1 MLHMYKKLL
10 MTSSLA
16 LILAACGG
24 EETKTPEQSNADNQT
39 KQEEVQQSV
48 EKDWTQDSRLQEP
61 TEDTVCAMCNMKVY
75 TKDHEMGV
83 FSAQAIKA
91 DGSVVFYDDIGC
103 LLNAEFANMEV
114 NEKFVRDY
122 NTLNW
127 FNVEQAYI
135 VKTTLKSPM
144 NWGYIF
150 FKFEEDANTY
160 IKEHDGAT
168 LTSYTEVRQQAL
180 ERRKA
185 KIKAG
190 KYFPAFILCLIFKIF
205 HKICDKSVVIC
216 AKTKLTYLQDLGV
229 CI

>member
-1 MLHMYKKLL
+1 MYKKLF
-10 MTSSLA
+10 MASSLA

-24 EETKTPEQSNADNQT
+24 EETKAPEQSNTDDQT
-39 KQEEVQQSV
+39 QQV
-48 EKDWTQDSRLQEP
+48 EQAIEKDWTQDARLQEP
-61 TEDTVCAMCNMKVY
+61 TEETVCAMCNMKVY

-91 DGSVVFYDDIGC
+91 DGSIVFYDDIGC
-103 LLNAEFANMEV
+103 LLNAEFANVEV

-150 FKFEEDANTY
+150 FKYEDDANKY
-160 IKEHDGAT
+160 IAENEGSE
-168 LTSYTEVRQQAL
+168 LTSYTKVRQEAL

-185 KIKAG
+185 KMNATSTTVDMNSEG
-190 KYFPAFILCLIFKIF
+190 AE
-205 HKICDKSVVIC
+205 HQQGNESQEDSSNHE
-216 AKTKLTYLQDLGV
+216 
-229 CI
+229 

>member
-1 MLHMYKKLL
+1 MRKLL
-10 MTSSLA
+10 WVAPLALALYACSDAETAEPKEETPATEQVEEKVETGTTSSTEKYVA
-16 LILAACGG
+16 S
-24 EETKTPEQSNADNQT
+24 TTSW
-39 KQEEVQQSV
+39 EVD
-48 EKDWTQDSRLQEP
+48 ERLQEP

-91 DGSVVFYDDIGC
+91 DGSIAFYDDIGC
-103 LLNAEFANMEV
+103 LLNAEFANEEV
-114 NEKFVRDY
+114 NEKYVRDY
-122 NTLNW
+122 ISLNW
-127 FNVEQAYI
+127 MNVEQAYI
-135 VKTTLKSPM
+135 VKTQLKSPM

-160 IKEHDGAT
+160 IAENEGAT

-190 KYFPAFILCLIFKIF
+190 TNVDAHHPEDG
-205 HKICDKSVVIC
+205 HTHDEGE
-216 AKTKLTYLQDLGV
+216 TTEMHMNEE
-229 CI
+229 

>member
-1 MLHMYKKLL
+1 MKKIFLVAP
-10 MTSSLA
+10 LA
-16 LILAACGG
+16 LALFACNDEKVEQNDGAKVDQETAKNQELLA
-24 EETKTPEQSNADNQT
+24 SN
-39 KQEEVQQSV
+39 

-91 DGSVVFYDDIGC
+91 DGSIAFYDDIGC
-103 LLNAEFANMEV
+103 LLNAEFAHEEA
-114 NEKFVRDY
+114 NEKFVRDF

-135 VKTTLKSPM
+135 VKTKLKSPM

-150 FKFEEDANTY
+150 FKYEDDAQAY
-160 IKEHDGAT
+160 IDKNEGSQ

-185 KIKAG
+185 KIKEGTNVDAHHEDDG
-190 KYFPAFILCLIFKIF
+190 HVHGEGEAS
-205 HKICDKSVVIC
+205 HHGEEESH
-216 AKTKLTYLQDLGV
+216 GE
-229 CI
+229 

>member
-1 MLHMYKKLL
+1 MYKKLL
-10 MTSSLA
+10 MASSLA
-16 LILAACGG
+16 LLLAACGN
-24 EETKTPEQSNADNQT
+24 EETKTEDQPDTDNQT
-39 KQEEVQQSV
+39 QQEEVQQSV
-48 EKDWTQDSRLQEP
+48 EKVWTQDARLQEP

-91 DGSVVFYDDIGC
+91 DGSIAFYDDIGC
-103 LLNAEFANMEV
+103 LLNAEFANVEV

-150 FKFEEDANTY
+150 FKYEDDADKY
-160 IKEHDGAT
+160 IAENEGSE
-168 LTSYTEVRQQAL
+168 LTSYTKVRQEAL

-185 KIKAG
+185 KMNATNTTV
-190 KYFPAFILCLIFKIF
+190 
-205 HKICDKSVVIC
+205 DMKSEG
-216 AKTKLTYLQDLGV
+216 AEHQQGNESEEDSSNE
-229 CI
+229 

>member
-1 MLHMYKKLL
+1 MYKKLF
-10 MTSSLA
+10 MASSLA

-24 EETKTPEQSNADNQT
+24 EETKTSEQSTADDQT
-39 KQEEVQQSV
+39 QQVEQAV
-48 EKDWTQDSRLQEP
+48 EKDWTQDARLQEP
-61 TEDTVCAMCNMKVY
+61 TEETVCAMCNMKVY

-91 DGSVVFYDDIGC
+91 DGSIVFYDDIGC
-103 LLNAEFANMEV
+103 LLNAEFANVEV

-150 FKFEEDANTY
+150 FKYEDDANKY
-160 IKEHDGAT
+160 IAENEGSE
-168 LTSYTEVRQQAL
+168 LTSYTKVRQEAL

-185 KIKAG
+185 KMNATN
-190 KYFPAFILCLIFKIF
+190 
-205 HKICDKSVVIC
+205 
-216 AKTKLTYLQDLGV
+216 TKVDMNSEGAEHQQGNESEEDSSNHE
-229 CI
+229 

>member
-1 MLHMYKKLL
+1 MYKKLF
-10 MTSSLA
+10 MASSLA

-24 EETKTPEQSNADNQT
+24 EETKTSEQSNADDQT
-39 KQEEVQQSV
+39 QQVEQAV
-48 EKDWTQDSRLQEP
+48 EKDWTQDARLQEP
-61 TEDTVCAMCNMKVY
+61 TEETVCAMCNMKVY
-75 TKDHEMGV
+75 TKNHEMGV

-91 DGSVVFYDDIGC
+91 DGSIVFYDDIGC
-103 LLNAEFANMEV
+103 LLNAEFANVEV

-150 FKFEEDANTY
+150 FKYEEDADKY
-160 IKEHDGAT
+160 IAENEGSE
-168 LTSYTEVRQQAL
+168 LTSYTKVRQEAL

-185 KIKAG
+185 KMNATN
-190 KYFPAFILCLIFKIF
+190 
-205 HKICDKSVVIC
+205 
-216 AKTKLTYLQDLGV
+216 TKVDMNSEGAEHQQGNESEEDSSNHE
-229 CI
+229 

>member
-1 MLHMYKKLL
+1 MIRMYKKLF

-16 LILAACGG
+16 LVLAACGG
-24 EETKTPEQSNADNQT
+24 EETNAPEQSNTDDQT
-39 KQEEVQQSV
+39 QQVEQAV
-48 EKDWTQDSRLQEP
+48 EKDWTQDARLQEP
-61 TEDTVCAMCNMKVY
+61 TEETVCAMCNMKVY

-103 LLNAEFANMEV
+103 LLNAEFANVEV

-150 FKFEEDANTY
+150 FKYEDDADKY
-160 IKEHDGAT
+160 IAENEGSE
-168 LTSYTEVRQQAL
+168 LTSYTKVRQEAL

-185 KIKAG
+185 KMNATNNTV
-190 KYFPAFILCLIFKIF
+190 
-205 HKICDKSVVIC
+205 DMKSEG
-216 AKTKLTYLQDLGV
+216 AEHQQGNESEEDSSNHE
-229 CI
+229 

>member
-1 MLHMYKKLL
+1 MYKKLL
-10 MTSSLA
+10 MTGSLA
-16 LILAACGG
+16 LVLVACGD
-24 EETKTPEQSNADNQT
+24 EETKSPDQPKADNQIQ
-39 KQEEVQQSV
+39 QEVEQAV
-48 EKDWTQDSRLQEP
+48 EKDWTQDARLQEP
-61 TEDTVCAMCNMKVY
+61 TEETVCAMCNMKVY

-103 LLNAEFANMEV
+103 LLNAEFANVEV

-150 FKFEEDANTY
+150 FKYEDDANKY
-160 IKEHDGAT
+160 IAENEGSE
-168 LTSYTEVRQQAL
+168 LTSYTKVRQEAL

-185 KIKAG
+185 KMNATN
-190 KYFPAFILCLIFKIF
+190 
-205 HKICDKSVVIC
+205 
-216 AKTKLTYLQDLGV
+216 TKVDMNSEGAEHQQGNESEEDSSNHE
-229 CI
+229 

>member
-1 MLHMYKKLL
+1 MIRMYKKLF
-10 MTSSLA
+10 MASSLA

-24 EETKTPEQSNADNQT
+24 EETKTSEQSNADDQT
-39 KQEEVQQSV
+39 QQVEQAV
-48 EKDWTQDSRLQEP
+48 EKDWTQDARLQEP
-61 TEDTVCAMCNMKVY
+61 TEETVCAMCNMKVY

-91 DGSVVFYDDIGC
+91 DGSIVFYDDIGC
-103 LLNAEFANMEV
+103 LLNAEFANVEV

-150 FKFEEDANTY
+150 FKYEDDADKY
-160 IKEHDGAT
+160 IAENEGSE
-168 LTSYTEVRQQAL
+168 LTSYTKVRQEAL

-185 KIKAG
+185 KMNATKTTVEMNSEGAG
-190 KYFPAFILCLIFKIF
+190 
-205 HKICDKSVVIC
+205 HQQGNESQEDSSNHE
-216 AKTKLTYLQDLGV
+216 
-229 CI
+229 

>member
-1 MLHMYKKLL
+1 MYKKLV

-24 EETKTPEQSNADNQT
+24 EETKAPEQSNTENQT
-39 KQEEVQQSV
+39 QQVEQAV
-48 EKDWTQDSRLQEP
+48 EKDWTQDARLQEP
-61 TEDTVCAMCNMKVY
+61 TEETVCAMCNMKVY
-75 TKDHEMGV
+75 TKNHEMGV

-91 DGSVVFYDDIGC
+91 DGSIVFYDDIGC
-103 LLNAEFANMEV
+103 LLNAEFANVEV

-135 VKTTLKSPM
+135 VKTNLKSPM

-150 FKFEEDANTY
+150 FKYEDDADKY
-160 IKEHDGAT
+160 IAENEGSE
-168 LTSYTEVRQQAL
+168 LTSYTKVRQEAL

-185 KIKAG
+185 KMNATN
-190 KYFPAFILCLIFKIF
+190 
-205 HKICDKSVVIC
+205 
-216 AKTKLTYLQDLGV
+216 TKVDMNSEGAEHQQGNESEEDSSNHE
-229 CI
+229 

>member
-1 MLHMYKKLL
+1 MYKKLV

-24 EETKTPEQSNADNQT
+24 EETKAPEQSNTENQT
-39 KQEEVQQSV
+39 QQVEQAV
-48 EKDWTQDSRLQEP
+48 EKDWTQDARLQEP
-61 TEDTVCAMCNMKVY
+61 TEETVCAMCNMKVY

-91 DGSVVFYDDIGC
+91 DGSIVFYDDIGC
-103 LLNAEFANMEV
+103 LLNAEFANVEV

-150 FKFEEDANTY
+150 FKYEDDADKY
-160 IKEHDGAT
+160 IAENEGSE
-168 LTSYTEVRQQAL
+168 LTSYTKVRQEAL

-185 KIKAG
+185 KMNATN
-190 KYFPAFILCLIFKIF
+190 
-205 HKICDKSVVIC
+205 
-216 AKTKLTYLQDLGV
+216 TKVDMYSEGAEHQQVNESEEDSSNHE
-229 CI
+229 

>member
-1 MLHMYKKLL
+1 MYKKLF
-10 MTSSLA
+10 MASSLA

-24 EETKTPEQSNADNQT
+24 EETKTSEQSTADDQT
-39 KQEEVQQSV
+39 QQVEQAV
-48 EKDWTQDSRLQEP
+48 EKDWTQDARLQEP
-61 TEDTVCAMCNMKVY
+61 TEETVCAMCNMKVY
-75 TKDHEMGV
+75 TKNHEMGV

-91 DGSVVFYDDIGC
+91 DGSIVFYDDIGC
-103 LLNAEFANMEV
+103 LLNAEFANVEV

-150 FKFEEDANTY
+150 FKYEEDADKY
-160 IKEHDGAT
+160 IAENEGSE
-168 LTSYTEVRQQAL
+168 LTSYTKVRQEAL

-185 KIKAG
+185 KMNATNTTVDMNSEG
-190 KYFPAFILCLIFKIF
+190 AE
-205 HKICDKSVVIC
+205 HQQGNESEEDSSNHE
-216 AKTKLTYLQDLGV
+216 
-229 CI
+229 

>member
-1 MLHMYKKLL
+1 MIRMYKKLF

-24 EETKTPEQSNADNQT
+24 EETKTSEQSTADDQT
-39 KQEEVQQSV
+39 QQVEQAV
-48 EKDWTQDSRLQEP
+48 EKDWTQDARLQEP
-61 TEDTVCAMCNMKVY
+61 TEETVCAMCNMKVY
-75 TKDHEMGV
+75 TKDHEMGA

-91 DGSVVFYDDIGC
+91 DGSIVFYDDIGC
-103 LLNAEFANMEV
+103 LLNAEFANVEV

-150 FKFEEDANTY
+150 FKYEDDADKY
-160 IKEHDGAT
+160 IAENEGSE
-168 LTSYTEVRQQAL
+168 LTSYTKVRQEAL

-185 KIKAG
+185 KMNATN
-190 KYFPAFILCLIFKIF
+190 
-205 HKICDKSVVIC
+205 
-216 AKTKLTYLQDLGV
+216 TKVDMNSEGAEHQQGNESEEDSSNHE
-229 CI
+229 

>member
-1 MLHMYKKLL
+1 MYKKLV

-24 EETKTPEQSNADNQT
+24 EETKAPEQSNTENQT
-39 KQEEVQQSV
+39 QQVEQAV
-48 EKDWTQDSRLQEP
+48 EKDWTQDARLQEP
-61 TEDTVCAMCNMKVY
+61 TEETVCAMCNMKVY
-75 TKDHEMGV
+75 TKNHEMGV

-91 DGSVVFYDDIGC
+91 DGSIVFYDDIGC
-103 LLNAEFANMEV
+103 LLNAEFANVEV

-150 FKFEEDANTY
+150 FKYEEDADKY
-160 IKEHDGAT
+160 IAENEGSE
-168 LTSYTEVRQQAL
+168 LTSYTKVRQEAL

-185 KIKAG
+185 KMNATN
-190 KYFPAFILCLIFKIF
+190 
-205 HKICDKSVVIC
+205 
-216 AKTKLTYLQDLGV
+216 TKVDMNSEGAEHQQGNESEEDSSNHE
-229 CI
+229 

>member
-1 MLHMYKKLL
+1 MYKKLL
-10 MTSSLA
+10 MTGSLA
-16 LILAACGG
+16 LVLVACGD
-24 EETKTPEQSNADNQT
+24 EETKSPDQPNANADNQIQ
-39 KQEEVQQSV
+39 QEVEQAV
-48 EKDWTQDSRLQEP
+48 EKDWTQDARLQEP

-150 FKFEEDANTY
+150 FKYEDDANKY
-160 IKEHDGAT
+160 IAENEGSE
-168 LTSYTEVRQQAL
+168 LTSYTKVRQEAL

-185 KIKAG
+185 KMNATNTTVDMNSEG
-190 KYFPAFILCLIFKIF
+190 AE
-205 HKICDKSVVIC
+205 HQQGNESEEDSSNE
-216 AKTKLTYLQDLGV
+216 
-229 CI
+229 

>member
-1 MLHMYKKLL
+1 MYKKLV

-24 EETKTPEQSNADNQT
+24 EETKAPEQSNTENQT
-39 KQEEVQQSV
+39 QQVEQAV
-48 EKDWTQDSRLQEP
+48 EKDWTQDARLQEP
-61 TEDTVCAMCNMKVY
+61 TEETVCAMCNMKVY

-91 DGSVVFYDDIGC
+91 DGSIVFYDDIGC
-103 LLNAEFANMEV
+103 LLNAEFANVEV

-150 FKFEEDANTY
+150 FKYEEDADKY
-160 IKEHDGAT
+160 IAENEGSE
-168 LTSYTEVRQQAL
+168 LTSYTKVRQEAL

-185 KIKAG
+185 KMNATN
-190 KYFPAFILCLIFKIF
+190 
-205 HKICDKSVVIC
+205 
-216 AKTKLTYLQDLGV
+216 TKVDMNSEGAEHQQVNQSEEDSSNHE
-229 CI
+229 

>member
-1 MLHMYKKLL
+1 MYKKLV

-24 EETKTPEQSNADNQT
+24 EETKAPEQSNTENQT
-39 KQEEVQQSV
+39 QQVEQAV
-48 EKDWTQDSRLQEP
+48 EKDWTQDARLQEP
-61 TEDTVCAMCNMKVY
+61 TEETVCAMCNMKVY
-75 TKDHEMGV
+75 TKNHEMGV

-91 DGSVVFYDDIGC
+91 DGSIVFYDDIGC
-103 LLNAEFANMEV
+103 LLNAEFANVEV

-150 FKFEEDANTY
+150 FKYEEDADKY
-160 IKEHDGAT
+160 IAENEGSE
-168 LTSYTEVRQQAL
+168 LTSYTKVRQEAL

-185 KIKAG
+185 KMNATNTTVDMNSEG
-190 KYFPAFILCLIFKIF
+190 AA
-205 HKICDKSVVIC
+205 HRQGNESEEDSSNE
-216 AKTKLTYLQDLGV
+216 
-229 CI
+229 

>member
-1 MLHMYKKLL
+1 MKKLL
-10 MTSSLA
+10 WVAPLA
-16 LILAACGG
+16 LALYACSDVETAEKK
-24 EETKTPEQSNADNQT
+24 EETPATE
-39 KQEEVQQSV
+39 QEEKV
-48 EKDWTQDSRLQEP
+48 ETGTTSLTEKYVASTTTWEVDERLQEP

-91 DGSVVFYDDIGC
+91 DGSIAFYDDIGC
-103 LLNAEFANMEV
+103 LLNAEFANEEV
-114 NEKFVRDY
+114 NDKYVRDY
-122 NTLNW
+122 ISLNW
-127 FNVEQAYI
+127 MNVEQAYI
-135 VKTTLKSPM
+135 VKTQLKSPM

-160 IKEHDGAT
+160 IAENEGAT

-190 KYFPAFILCLIFKIF
+190 TNVDAHHLEDG
-205 HKICDKSVVIC
+205 HTHS
-216 AKTKLTYLQDLGV
+216 QDEAAAHEE
-229 CI
+229 

>member
-1 MLHMYKKLL
+1 MYKKLL
-10 MTSSLA
+10 ITGLLA
-16 LILAACGG
+16 IILAACGDT
-24 EETKTPEQSNADNQT
+24 EETKKEQPTADDQT
-39 KQEEVQQSV
+39 QQSV
-48 EKDWTQDSRLQEP
+48 EKDWTEDSRLQEP

-91 DGSVVFYDDIGC
+91 DGSIVFYDDIGC
-103 LLNAEFANMEV
+103 LLNAEFANVEV

-135 VKTTLKSPM
+135 VKTKLKSPM

-150 FKFEEDANTY
+150 FKYEDDAQKY
-160 IKEHDGAT
+160 IDENEGSK

-180 ERRKA
+180 ERRKE
-185 KIKAG
+185 KIKQGTNVDAHDPDDG
-190 KYFPAFILCLIFKIF
+190 HVHSEGAV
-205 HKICDKSVVIC
+205 HNHGNESQEDSS
-216 AKTKLTYLQDLGV
+216 GHE
-229 CI
+229 

>member
-1 MLHMYKKLL
+1 MYKKLF
-10 MTSSLA
+10 MASSLA

-24 EETKTPEQSNADNQT
+24 EETKTSEQSNADDQT
-39 KQEEVQQSV
+39 QQVEQAV
-48 EKDWTQDSRLQEP
+48 EKDWTQDARLQEP
-61 TEDTVCAMCNMKVY
+61 TEETVCAMCNMKVY
-75 TKDHEMGV
+75 TKNHEMGV

-91 DGSVVFYDDIGC
+91 DGSIVFYDDIGC
-103 LLNAEFANMEV
+103 LLNAEFANVEV

-150 FKFEEDANTY
+150 FKYEDDADKY
-160 IKEHDGAT
+160 IAENEGSE
-168 LTSYTEVRQQAL
+168 LTSYTKVRQEAL

-185 KIKAG
+185 KMNATNTTVDMNSEG
-190 KYFPAFILCLIFKIF
+190 AA
-205 HKICDKSVVIC
+205 HRQGNESEEDSSNHE
-216 AKTKLTYLQDLGV
+216 
-229 CI
+229 

>member
-1 MLHMYKKLL
+1 MYKKLL
-10 MTSSLA
+10 MASSLA
-16 LILAACGG
+16 LILAACGN
-24 EETKTPEQSNADNQT
+24 EETKTEDQPDTDNQT
-39 KQEEVQQSV
+39 QQEEVQQSV
-48 EKDWTQDSRLQEP
+48 EKDWTQDARLQEP

-91 DGSVVFYDDIGC
+91 DGSIAFYDDIGC
-103 LLNAEFANMEV
+103 LLNAEFANVEV

-135 VKTTLKSPM
+135 VKTKLKSPM

-150 FKFEEDANTY
+150 FKYEDDSQKY
-160 IKEHDGAT
+160 ITENEGAE

-185 KIKAG
+185 KLQATENNAAG
-190 KYFPAFILCLIFKIF
+190 GHMNSEGEENQQGNESEEDSSSIE
-205 HKICDKSVVIC
+205 
-216 AKTKLTYLQDLGV
+216 
-229 CI
+229 

>member
-1 MLHMYKKLL
+1 MYKKLL
-10 MTSSLA
+10 MMGSLA
-16 LILAACGG
+16 LILAACGDAD
-24 EETKTPEQSNADNQT
+24 ETKKDQTADDKT
-39 KQEEVQQSV
+39 KQEVQQEV
-48 EKDWTQDSRLQEP
+48 EKDWTQDARLQEP

-91 DGSVVFYDDIGC
+91 DGSIVFYDDIGC
-103 LLNAEFANMEV
+103 LLNAEFANVEV

-135 VKTTLKSPM
+135 VKTKLKSPM

-150 FKFEEDANTY
+150 FKYEDDAQKY
-160 IKEHDGAT
+160 IDKKEGSE

-185 KIKAG
+185 KMKQGTNVDAHDPEDG
-190 KYFPAFILCLIFKIF
+190 
-205 HKICDKSVVIC
+205 HVHSEGDGHNHGNESE
-216 AKTKLTYLQDLGV
+216 DDSSNHE
-229 CI
+229 